1 MESNN
6 TKWLVI
12 GVILIF
18 TLLLFQPQIGRLL
31 DRTTDL
37 NIADTV
43 KIKSAETTL
52 GETEVS
58 KVSVKTNSE
67 IKEGIQ
73 GTTYTSREYNFQ
85 ISWPDNRNWY
95 TSTSSGY
102 EMEKQLKVP
111 PSIKIPFVIFGNDVV
126 DNFRPNVNVVVEQVG
141 DISISQYMDSTLKS
155 FEQIGWEVLSSNV
168 DDVTQGGFIES
179 YQFQN
184 NKKLYQF
191 QRIVIDSGRAY
202 IITSTELPPNE
213 DLRFIM
219 NSFRIIT

>member
-58 KVSVKTNSE
+58 KVTVKTNSE

-73 GTTYTSREYNFQ
+73 GTTYTS
-85 ISWPDNRNWY
+85 I
-95 TSTSSGY
+95 T
-102 EMEKQLKVP
+102 
-111 PSIKIPFVIFGNDVV
+111 IPN
-126 DNFRPNVNVVVEQVG
+126 
-141 DISISQYMDSTLKS
+141 
-155 FEQIGWEVLSSNV
+155 
-168 DDVTQGGFIES
+168 
-179 YQFQN
+179 
-184 NKKLYQF
+184 
-191 QRIVIDSGRAY
+191 
-202 IITSTELPPNE
+202 
-213 DLRFIM
+213 
-219 NSFRIIT
+219 